1 MSFKKLTL
9 SPDSLADNS
18 DQPKVLKMQDID
30 TWTREELINY
40 INTGQVIYERKP
52 GLIKR

>member
-1 MSFKKLTL
+1 MKTLTL
-9 SPDSLADNS
+9 SPNSLADNS

-40 INTGQVIYERKP
+40 INTGQVIYARKP